1 MMYMYKARNN
11 IFLNTYM
18 YTPTSDCFL
27 KLDRIPAVSLSTNM
41 IVFIY
46 SIDLPFYYLYRDLVR
61 PSWS

>member
-1 MMYMYKARNN
+1 
-11 IFLNTYM
+11 M

-46 SIDLPFYYLYRDLVR
+46 SIDLPFYFYKYISLELVR
-61 PSWS
+61 G